1 MARQQVKPDNLS
13 EMLSINMPPMHHGPA
28 KEVQRGRTGCSVQ
41 AMLRSSYDPGLN
53 KELDRVNE
61 METLFAQFK
70 ASVDLDEKESLAAFL
85 KLMEGPRDV
94 EPKEF
99 RQMGR

>member
-1 MARQQVKPDNLS
+1 MAREQVKPDNLEE
-13 EMLSINMPPMHHGPA
+13 EMDARCKRCFAPVKTRNSSTTGASSVTKIPA
-28 KEVQRGRTGCSVQ
+28 KN
-41 AMLRSSYDPGLN
+41 GLN

>member
-1 MARQQVKPDNLS
+1 MAPPKKYSEEELDGRCKRCFAPVKTRNS
-13 EMLSINMPPMHHGPA
+13 STTGASSVSKIPA
-28 KEVQRGRTGCSVQ
+28 KN
-41 AMLRSSYDPGLN
+41 GLN